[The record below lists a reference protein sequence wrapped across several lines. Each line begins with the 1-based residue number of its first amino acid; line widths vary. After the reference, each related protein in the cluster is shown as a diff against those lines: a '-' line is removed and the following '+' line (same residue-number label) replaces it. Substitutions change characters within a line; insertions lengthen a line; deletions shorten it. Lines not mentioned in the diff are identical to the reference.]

1 MKSKTKDNY
10 ELLFRKIHQNISQH
24 LDINE
29 EYSIKELHTDFEIQ
43 ISKACRMVYLKVEI
57 KYCIWHMNRALI
69 NKMNCLCKSEIDED
83 DNLYI
88 LFKMINIY
96 ANPNL

>member
-43 ISKACRMVYLKVEI
+43 ISKACRMVYPEVKI
-57 KYCIWHMNRALI
+57 KYCILHMKRALI
-69 NKMNCLCKSEIDED
+69 NKMNSVCKS
-83 DNLYI
+83 
-88 LFKMINIY
+88 
-96 ANPNL
+96 